1 MIPAFDRIN
10 VSIDRKSYAARGS
23 RRLANLLGS
32 DILAAMTS
40 PPSQTPPSIQDRIV
54 AHIRSLAV
62 RSAPGTRLPTVRR
75 LIGEFGVSQHIVQGA
90 FETLRREGLIS
101 SHVGKGTFVGAV
113 RPARTAARS
122 VLTLLYQHP
131 YQRGDVIAR
140 LIRQRLAL
148 DGHESLALTYSNVAH
163 VMDLLKSDARY
174 DAAIL
179 QPRSSTIPVS
189 LLALLR
195 QRADAV
201 MIEGQAAEHLD
212 VDAVS
217 NDPAK
222 TTDLVVAHL
231 LRQGH
236 RRIAWIKE
244 DSGNYF
250 FDRTAAFFRAH
261 CAGAGLSAE
270 DAPVLDAEAEGDR
283 LGLRDLPG
291 VIARL
296 KGNRRRPAHT
306 AVVVAS
312 FAEGRAVIDALRANG
327 LETPRDVAVV
337 RLGTPDLDADH
348 LGRITTA
355 GRPST
360 RAAQTVLARLDW
372 RWRNPSAPFR
382 THYDAPELAVFESSA
397 ATIR

>member
-1 MIPAFDRIN
+1 M
-10 VSIDRKSYAARGS
+10 S
-23 RRLANLLGS
+23 
-32 DILAAMTS
+32 
-40 PPSQTPPSIQDRIV
+40 PSIQDRIV
-54 AHIRSLAV
+54 DHV
-62 RSAPGTRLPTVRR
+62 RLLVARAAPGTRLPTVRR
-75 LIGEFGVSQHIVQGA
+75 LIAEFGVSQHIVQAA

-101 SHVGKGTFVGAV
+101 SHVGKGTFVGGAG
-113 RPARTAARS
+113 PARTTSRR
-122 VLTLLYQHP
+122 VLTLLCQHP

-140 LIRQRLAL
+140 LIRQGLAL
-148 DGHESLALTYSNVAH
+148 VGHESLTLTYSDARH
-163 VMDLLKSDARY
+163 VMELLRSDARY

-179 QPRSSTIPVS
+179 QPRSSIVS
-189 LLALLR
+189 VSMLALLK

-217 NDPAK
+217 NDPAR
-222 TTDLVVAHL
+222 TTELVVAHL

-244 DSGNYF
+244 DGGNYF
-250 FDRTAAFFRAH
+250 FDRTAAFFRTY
-261 CAGAGLSAE
+261 CAGAGLSV
-270 DAPVLDAEAEGDR
+270 DDTPVVEAEADRDR
-283 LGLRDLPG
+283 LGLRDFPG

-296 KGNRRRPAHT
+296 KGNRRRPHHT
-306 AVVVAS
+306 ALVVAS

-327 LETPRDVAVV
+327 LDTPRDVAVV
-337 RLGTPDLDADH
+337 RLGTPDLDSDH
-348 LGRITTA
+348 LGRLTIA

-372 RWRNPSAPFR
+372 RWRNPAAPFR
-382 THYDAPELAVFESSA
+382 THYDTPELAVFDSSA